1 VRGEPTLSAGELVPE
16 VVDHLPPRVRHRIAP
31 ERVVRLVERHLA
43 VGRWPFD
50 ALLPPPAS

>member
-1 VRGEPTLSAGELVPE
+1 M
-16 VVDHLPPRVRHRIAP
+16 DHLSPRVRHRIAP

-50 ALLPPPAS
+50 ALLPPPGS